1 MHKKKI
7 SVPWHLSR
15 SPPRLLLNA
24 PWEGVMISVAGG
36 VQKEAGRGSCEMV
49 MLSDGFYQQQVKR

>member
-1 MHKKKI
+1 
-7 SVPWHLSR
+7 
-15 SPPRLLLNA
+15 
-24 PWEGVMISVAGG
+24 MISVAGG